1 MNVLFL
7 DDEIS
12 RRKAFR
18 ARCPSAILVSKAAEA
33 IVSLSPTKWD
43 LVCLDHDL
51 DDYFDTAEHSNT
63 GMTVVEYICEKKP
76 KISQIV
82 VHSINV
88 PAAEEMVRKLQDAGY
103 QAQHVPFFWAQF
115 NERMIDGHESE
126 RD

>member
-12 RRKAFR
+12 RRKAFQ
-18 ARCPSAILVSKAAEA
+18 ARCPSAYLFSDAANAVNSLVDR
-33 IVSLSPTKWD
+33 VWD

-51 DDYFDTAEHSNT
+51 DDQFDTIGHFNT
-63 GMTVVEYICEKKP
+63 GMKVVEYICEWRP
-76 KISQIV
+76 QIKEIII
-82 VHSINV
+82 HSLNV

-103 QAQHVPFFWAQF
+103 QAQHIPFFWKQF
-115 NERMIDGHESE
+115 DERMIHGHESE